1 MTYKLDHAKFQRTS
15 REEILKNFTNKLRQR
30 VKMLQK
36 KGTSFSEEEMI
47 EAFKADYRGQFAQVY
62 ATKGISLN
70 DLIEAGKEVLREET
84 GEITI
89 DSQTFIRLTPKI
101 GRNDECPC
109 GSGLKY
115 KKCCGRESWKY

>member
-1 MTYKLDHAKFQRTS
+1 MTYRLDYAKFQRTS
-15 REEILKNFTNKLRQR
+15 REEILKNFINKFRQR
-30 VKMLQK
+30 VKVLQK
-36 KGTSFSEEEMI
+36 KGIPNSEEEMI
-47 EAFKADYRGQFAQVY
+47 EAFTEEYRGQFAQVY
-62 ATKGISLN
+62 AAKGISLS

-115 KKCCGRESWKY
+115 KKCCGRES

>member
-1 MTYKLDHAKFQRTS
+1 MTYRLDYAKFQRTS
-15 REEILKNFTNKLRQR
+15 REEILKNFINKFRQR
-30 VKMLQK
+30 VKALQK
-36 KGTSFSEEEMI
+36 KGIPNSEEEMI
-47 EAFKADYRGQFAQVY
+47 EAFTAEYRGEFAQVY
-62 ATKGISLN
+62 AAKGISLS

-84 GEITI
+84 GEIAI

-115 KKCCGRESWKY
+115 KKCCGRES

>member
-1 MTYKLDHAKFQRTS
+1 MTYRLNHAKFQRTS
-15 REEILKNFTNKLRQR
+15 REEILKNFINKFRQR
-30 VKMLQK
+30 VKALRK
-36 KGTSFSEEEMI
+36 NGIPNSEEEMI
-47 EAFKADYRGQFAQVY
+47 EAFTAEYRGQFAQVY
-62 ATKGISLN
+62 AAKGISLS

-84 GEITI
+84 GEIAI

-115 KKCCGRESWKY
+115 KKCCGRES